1 MGRYRGQGRGRGRDR
16 GQGRGPEREGN
27 RSSWVQKDFSKPHPG
42 SIPIAEIK
50 ASDEWQARFESEA
63 PKRKYALCVGYLG
76 SNYQGLQI
84 NPDAITVECVLEKA
98 LLLAGGMPEVNFGN
112 LQKLQWSRAARTD
125 RGVHAV
131 TQCCSMKLTIP
142 LDPQGRENFRE
153 RVNSFLPADIRVL
166 VITKCTKNFSA
177 KVFCTKR
184 RYQYYMPTYLLTP
197 VQDMTSNLHSAFVD
211 QGLILDA
218 GRGGGFAEPGS
229 TAFLG
234 PMHLQKVRD
243 SLVAFRASPQQL
255 QSLRAALKGYE
266 GTNPYH
272 NFTTGKAPSDSN
284 VKRFV
289 VEFECDDPVVDE
301 STGVEWVLLSV
312 LGQSFLL
319 NQIRKMV
326 GLAVDIARGATSIDK
341 ISDAFSPQRLDVP
354 MAPGQ
359 GLFLDELFF
368 EGYNIK
374 IDNSN
379 NKALKLGEKRATT
392 EVGTNHSTVTENTDD
407 CQAGKKLKN
416 ESGVTVNAEATRTG
430 QETEDL
436 AEDGDDSLYFHEPM
450 QWASSHPEILRS
462 FRDTTILPHVRQ
474 LELSELPFLYYLDY
488 LRVHVHQYVPRPFPE
503 LKKPGVKSVEK
514 PGEEVG
520 EEVGEADDD

>member
-1 MGRYRGQGRGRGRDR
+1 LLIHFGY
-16 GQGRGPEREGN
+16 
-27 RSSWVQKDFSKPHPG
+27 FSQ
-42 SIPIAEIK
+42 SL
-50 ASDEWQARFESEA
+50 DLLDESETILENVMKKSTKEESFVRMLLA
-63 PKRKYALCVGYLG
+63 RLLFKGNAVFKPI
-76 SNYQGLQI
+76 S
-84 NPDAITVECVLEKA
+84 VLSGGEKNKVSLA
-98 LLLAGGMPEVNFGN
+98 LLLASDANV
-112 LQKLQWSRAARTD
+112 
-125 RGVHAV
+125 
-131 TQCCSMKLTIP
+131 
-142 LDPQGRENFRE
+142 
-153 RVNSFLPADIRVL
+153 
-166 VITKCTKNFSA
+166 
-177 KVFCTKR
+177 
-184 RYQYYMPTYLLTP
+184 
-197 VQDMTSNLHSAFVD
+197 
-211 QGLILDA
+211 LILD
-218 GRGGGFAEPGS
+218 EP
-229 TAFLG
+229 TNYL
-234 PMHLQKVRD
+234 D
-243 SLVAFRASPQQL
+243 IASME
-255 QSLRAALKGYE
+255 AIEEALKGYE

-416 ESGVTVNAEATRTG
+416 EIKCR
-430 QETEDL
+430 L
-436 AEDGDDSLYFHEPM
+436 
-450 QWASSHPEILRS
+450 
-462 FRDTTILPHVRQ
+462 
-474 LELSELPFLYYLDY
+474 
-488 LRVHVHQYVPRPFPE
+488 
-503 LKKPGVKSVEK
+503 
-514 PGEEVG
+514 
-520 EEVGEADDD
+520 